1 VHRLSR
7 RAAGAGDAETQET
20 EEADRRHKQAS
31 QETGKENKPESPAID
46 RENKPREDGQEEKKY
61 QVSGQVHWQDIASSG
76 MQQRHEKGECS
87 NAQETQGSAF
97 FAEEC
102 PGDDAGGRH
111 TQVVLIV

>member
-1 VHRLSR
+1 VHRLS

-31 QETGKENKPESPAID
+31 QETGKETKP
-46 RENKPREDGQEEKKY
+46 EEKKY
-61 QVSGQVHWQDIASSG
+61 HVSGQVQWQDIVSSG
-76 MQQRHEKGECS
+76 MQQRHQKGQCS

-97 FAEEC
+97 FAKEC